1 MAKGQ
6 KRSTREAKKP
16 KADAKT
22 KNKTP
27 AYQAV
32 TSLKDGALQA
42 STPKKKG

>member
-1 MAKGQ
+1 MTKGQ
-6 KRSTREAKKP
+6 HGNREAKKP

-27 AYQAV
+27 SYQAV

-42 STPKKKG
+42 SSPKKKG